1 MVSVEEA
8 LQIIAKNTTTL
19 QSVTLP
25 LSKARGMVTAQ
36 DVHAPID
43 LPPFDQSAMDGYAI
57 NIHPVKKYAII
68 GEVAAGDGKEVL
80 LKAGEAVRIF
90 TGAMVP
96 ETAKAVVMQE
106 KVIRLADSITLMEDA
121 VAGSNIRPRGEQI
134 TKGDLAL
141 RKGTELTPPAIG
153 FLAGMGIMEVN
164 VFDKPRVGIVITGN
178 ELAEGGETL
187 KPGQI
192 YEGNSKMLLAAV
204 EGYGIDGCNTY
215 RVADN
220 FMATCEVLSKAF
232 QENDVVLVNGG
243 ISVGDHDYV
252 YKALKALE
260 VEPLFYKVRQKPGK
274 PLFFGKRGNK
284 IVFALPG
291 NPAAA
296 LTCFYLYVYP
306 ALQKIM
312 GQLGK
317 GLERRKLMV
326 STSVANTYNRA
337 LLLKARILENGEVE
351 ILEGQSSAMLHTYS
365 LANALVYVPESV
377 SEIHQGSGVEVLVL
391 PN

>member
-8 LQIIAKNTTTL
+8 LQIIAKNTPIL
-19 QSVTLP
+19 QSVALP
-25 LSKARGMVTAQ
+25 LTQTKGMVMAQ
-36 DVHAPID
+36 DVLAPID

-57 NIHPVKKYAII
+57 NIHHEKKYTII
-68 GEVAAGDGKEVL
+68 GEVAAGDGKEVR
-80 LKAGEAVRIF
+80 LKVGEAVRIF
-90 TGAMVP
+90 TGAMIP
-96 ETAKAVVMQE
+96 KTANAVVMQE
-106 KVIRLADSITLMEDA
+106 KVTRLGDSIVLMDEA
-121 VAGSNIRPRGEQI
+121 VTGSNIRPCGEQI
-134 TKGDLAL
+134 TKGVLAL
-141 RKGTELTPPAIG
+141 PKGTELTPPAIG
-153 FLAGMGIMEVN
+153 FLAGMGIREVN

-178 ELAEGGETL
+178 ELVEGGEAL

-204 EGYGIDGCNTY
+204 KGYGIETCTTY
-215 RVADN
+215 QVADN
-220 FMATCEVLSKAF
+220 FMATCEVLTKAF
-232 QENDVVLVNGG
+232 LENDVVLVNGG

-252 YKALKALE
+252 YKALKALD

-306 ALQKIM
+306 AFQKIM
-312 GQLGK
+312 GQLGS
-317 GLERRKLMV
+317 GLERRKLMIT
-326 STSVANTYNRA
+326 TSVTNTFGRA
-337 LLLKARILENGEVE
+337 LLLKARVLQNGEVE

-377 SEIHQGSGVEVLVL
+377 SEIHKGGVVEVLVF

>member
-8 LQIIAKNTTTL
+8 LQIIAKNTPTL

-25 LSKARGMVTAQ
+25 LLKARGMVTAQ
-36 DVHAPID
+36 DVQAPID

-57 NIHPVKKYAII
+57 NIHPEKKYAII
-68 GEVAAGDGKEVL
+68 GEVAAGDVKEVL

-96 ETAKAVVMQE
+96 NTANAVVMQE
-106 KVIRLADSITLMEDA
+106 KVTRLGDNIMLMEDA

-134 TKGDLAL
+134 AKGDLAL
-141 RKGTELTPPAIG
+141 QKGTELTPPAIG

-178 ELAEGGETL
+178 ELVEGGEVL
-187 KPGQI
+187 KLGQI

-204 EGYGIDGCNTY
+204 DRFGIETCTTY

-252 YKALKALE
+252 YNALIALD
-260 VEPLFYKVRQKPGK
+260 VDPLFYKVRQKPGK

-291 NPAAA
+291 NPASA

-326 STSVANTYNRA
+326 TTSITNTFGRA
-337 LLLKARILENGEVE
+337 LLLKARVLENGEVE

-377 SEIHQGSGVEVLVL
+377 TEIHKGGMVEVLVL

>member
-8 LQIIAKNTTTL
+8 LQIIAKNTPIL

-25 LSKARGMVTAQ
+25 LTQTKGMVMAQ
-36 DVHAPID
+36 DVLAPID

-57 NIHPVKKYAII
+57 NIHSEKEYAII
-68 GEVAAGDGKEVL
+68 GEVAAGDGKEFL

-90 TGAMVP
+90 TGAMIP
-96 ETAKAVVMQE
+96 KTANAVVMQE
-106 KVIRLADSITLMEDA
+106 KVTRLGDNIALVDEA
-121 VAGSNIRPRGEQI
+121 VVGSNIRPCGEQI
-134 TKGDLAL
+134 TKGVLAL
-141 RKGTELTPPAIG
+141 PKGTELTPPAIG
-153 FLAGMGIMEVN
+153 FLAGMGIREVN
-164 VFDKPRVGIVITGN
+164 VFNKPRVGIVITGN
-178 ELAEGGETL
+178 ELVEAGEAL
-187 KPGQI
+187 RPGQI

-204 EGYGIDGCNTY
+204 DGFGRETCTTY
-215 RVADN
+215 QVADN
-220 FMATCEVLSKAF
+220 FMATCEVLTKAF
-232 QENDVVLVNGG
+232 LENDIVLVNGG

-252 YKALKALE
+252 YNALKALD

-291 NPAAA
+291 NPASA

-306 ALQKIM
+306 AFQKIM

-317 GLERRKLMV
+317 GLERRKLMITTTV
-326 STSVANTYNRA
+326 TNTFGRA
-337 LLLKARILENGEVE
+337 LLLKARVLENGEVE

-365 LANALVYVPESV
+365 FANALVYVPESV
-377 SEIHQGSGVEVLVL
+377 TEIHKGGMVEVLVL

>member
-8 LQIIAKNTTTL
+8 LQIIAKNTPIL
-19 QSVTLP
+19 QSVTLA
-25 LSKARGMVTAQ
+25 LSQAKGMVMVQ

-57 NIHPVKKYAII
+57 NIHPEKKYAII
-68 GEVAAGDGKEVL
+68 GEVAAGEGKEVL
-80 LKAGEAVRIF
+80 LNAGEAVRIF
-90 TGAMVP
+90 TGARIP
-96 ETAKAVVMQE
+96 KTANAVVMQE
-106 KVIRLADSITLMEDA
+106 KVTRLGDSIALMEEA
-121 VAGSNIRPRGEQI
+121 VVGSNIRPCGEQI
-134 TKGDLAL
+134 AMGDLAL
-141 RKGTELTPPAIG
+141 PKGTELTPPAIG
-153 FLAGMGIMEVN
+153 FLAGMGIGEVN

-178 ELAEGGETL
+178 ELVEGDVAL

-192 YEGNSKMLLAAV
+192 YEGNSKMLLAAI
-204 EGYGIDGCNTY
+204 EGFGIDGCRTY
-215 RVADN
+215 QVADN
-220 FMATCEVLSKAF
+220 FMATCEVLTKAF
-232 QENDVVLVNGG
+232 LENDVVLVNGG

-252 YKALKALE
+252 YKALKALD

-306 ALQKIM
+306 ALQRTM
-312 GQLGK
+312 GHLGK
-317 GLERRKLMV
+317 GLKRRRLMI
-326 STSVANTYNRA
+326 TTPVANTFGRA
-337 LLLKARILENGEVE
+337 LLLKARVLENGEVE

-377 SEIHQGSGVEVLVL
+377 SEIHKGGMVEVLVL